1 MRYAVFCLIMY
12 MIIMEW
18 FSKQVVFIWNVSVD
32 IYMRVHLV
40 MC

>member
-18 FSKQVVFIWNVSVD
+18 LSKQVVFIWNVSVD